1 LRAKAAPEAGESGD
15 LPEVREEL
23 LDLALEVVDVSPVP
37 GHEGSIPVSGY
48 RQSMRRVIRLV
59 LAAAGLLVY
68 TWIAAVRSLP
78 RVKARKARRGR

>member
-1 LRAKAAPEAGESGD
+1 
-15 LPEVREEL
+15 
-23 LDLALEVVDVSPVP
+23 
-37 GHEGSIPVSGY
+37 
-48 RQSMRRVIRLV
+48 MRRVIRLV